1 MRQTYTVVKYDLISG
16 SILEEICKAPLS
28 EAVAICDENNEFRHL
43 LRLNAWYRTQY
54 RLMTEV
60 SHIEMR
66 LICSRGF
73 AIKELVFD

>member
-1 MRQTYTVVKYDLISG
+1 MRETYTVVKYDLLSG

-43 LRLNAWYRTQY
+43 LRLHAWYRVQY
-54 RLMTEV
+54 RLMNEA
-60 SHIEMR
+60 SSLQMR